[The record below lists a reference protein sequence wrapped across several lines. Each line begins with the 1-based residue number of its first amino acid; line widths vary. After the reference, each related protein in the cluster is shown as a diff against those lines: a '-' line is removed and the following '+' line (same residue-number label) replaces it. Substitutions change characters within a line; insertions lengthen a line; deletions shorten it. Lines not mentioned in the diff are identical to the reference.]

1 VDLGAGISLP
11 TSGHPTHLDLRVRN
25 ATNTRYR
32 DFLNR
37 YKEFAYAPGAN
48 VVLRATTAF

>member
-1 VDLGAGISLP
+1 MPIAGR
-11 TSGHPTHLDLRVRN
+11 TTHLDLRVRN
-25 ATNTRYR
+25 ATDRRYR

>member
-1 VDLGAGISLP
+1 MSLTMAGRN
-11 TSGHPTHLDLRVRN
+11 THVDLRVRN
-25 ATNTRYR
+25 ATNAKYR

-48 VVLRATTAF
+48 IILRLSTSF